1 MVSCNMHKEKS
12 KSTTF
17 SYYNILKLLIKK
29 VLIKIECKIRFPE
42 KISRNL
48 ALSPNFLRIQGMG
61 RNQVWITPDIPL
73 GPAAHL
79 GT

>member
-1 MVSCNMHKEKS
+1 M
-12 KSTTF
+12 F
-17 SYYNILKLLIKK
+17 
-29 VLIKIECKIRFPE
+29 LIKIECKIRLPE
-42 KISRNL
+42 QISRNF

-61 RNQVWITPDIPL
+61 GNQVWITPDIPL